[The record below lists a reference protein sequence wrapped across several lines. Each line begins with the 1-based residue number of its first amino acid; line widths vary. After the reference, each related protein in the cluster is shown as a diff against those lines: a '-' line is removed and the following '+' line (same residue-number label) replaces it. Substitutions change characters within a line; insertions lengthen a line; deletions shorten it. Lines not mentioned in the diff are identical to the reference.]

1 MRAFLAE
8 LHRRD
13 PLLSLTG
20 WAHVALALVLAAAI
34 PFDPRTVLGAN
45 PWIKPLKFAV
55 SIALYVFTVAWLLHS
70 VRPAARR
77 AASWI
82 SKGVSLAMVVE
93 IACIAGQSLRG
104 APSHFNQATALDGAI
119 FGAMGM
125 MIAANTILLVVLLVL
140 FLVCETR
147 LPRPQ
152 IWGIRF
158 GIALVLLASGV
169 GGRMIGG
176 NAHSVGGPDGGRG
189 LPFVGWSTEHGD
201 LRPAHALG
209 LHALQALPLFGWW
222 AARLRAELTEGK
234 RTALVAAFA
243 AAYLA
248 AFGALLL
255 QALAGRP
262 LLS

>member
-13 PLLSLTG
+13 PLLSRTA
-20 WAHVALALVLAAAI
+20 WAHVGVALVFAAAL
-34 PFDPRTVLGAN
+34 PFDERTVLGAN

-55 SIALYVFTVAWLLHS
+55 SIALYLFTVAWLLHY
-70 VRPAARR
+70 VRPGARR

-93 IACIAGQSLRG
+93 IACISVQSLRG
-104 APSHFNQATALDGAI
+104 VPSHFNEATAFDGAV

-125 MIAANTILLVVLLVL
+125 MIAVNTILMVVLLVL
-140 FLVCETR
+140 FLVCETH

-152 IWGIRF
+152 VWGIRF
-158 GIALVLLASGV
+158 GIALLLLASGV
-169 GGRMIGG
+169 GGRMVGG
-176 NAHSVGGPDGGRG
+176 DAHSVGGPDGGRG

-209 LHALQALPLFGWW
+209 LHALQVLPLFGWW
-222 AARLRAELTEGK
+222 AVRLRAPITERK

-243 AAYLA
+243 TAYLA

-262 LLS
+262 LFS